1 MEILILQFECFT
13 VVSIFYLTAQFHSTW
28 PSTFDWTPN
37 CSSHMTLR
45 YDLAQVIWYRTS
57 RLWEEAKIMKQALW
71 WACSPRL
78 FFSYRELTNSSLNLS
93 LNLCLCTNRLRLSY
107 WSSSA
112 QFKKWFQN
120 SSSRPIS
127 AYGPYDM
134 VTFII
139 FKQRSHS
146 FIKFIKQIMTWQPA
160 ELNGSPM
167 EN

>member
-13 VVSIFYLTAQFHSTW
+13 VVSIFYLTAQFHSNR

-93 LNLCLCTNRLRLSY
+93 FNLCLCTNRLRLFY

-112 QFKKWFQN
+112 QFKNDSKTQVHD
-120 SSSRPIS
+120 R
-127 AYGPYDM
+127 YQHTKLHM

-139 FKQRSHS
+139 LSRGVKVLKKLLS
-146 FIKFIKQIMTWQPA
+146 K
-160 ELNGSPM
+160 
-167 EN
+167 